1 MTKTVLIVDDES
13 AVRRV
18 LSTTLRAL
26 GFEVVASSRGEEA
39 LSLLGVSKFDAILLD
54 INMPGL
60 GGIAVCRAVRRIA
73 PTVPILMLTVRD
85 EENDKVEALEAGAD
99 DYITKP
105 FAIRELVA
113 RINAVMR
120 RSTETAPVSPSMT
133 IGEVTL
139 CSATRTFS
147 KRGLP
152 IHLTPKEFDIVE
164 HLMRSHGKP
173 VTHTKIL
180 SSIWGHEYRNHVE
193 YLRTY
198 IRQLRKLI
206 EDDPAHPRYLLTV
219 PYIGYRFRD

>member
-1 MTKTVLIVDDES
+1 MSKTLLLVDDES

-39 LSLLGVSKFDAILLD
+39 ISLMGTSTFDAILLD
-54 INMPGL
+54 INMPGM
-60 GGIAVCRAVRRIA
+60 GGISVCRAIRRIA

-120 RSTETAPVSPSMT
+120 RSTDTSTPSPAMT
-133 IGEVTL
+133 VGDITL

-152 IHLTPKEFDIVE
+152 IHLTPKEFDILE
-164 HLMRSHGKP
+164 HLMLSQGKP

-198 IRQLRKLI
+198 MRQLRKLV
-206 EDDPAHPRYLLTV
+206 EDDPANPRYLLTV
-219 PYIGYRFRD
+219 PYIGYRFRA